1 MGGDRHGAARRP
13 AAGRAVTRRAPAP
26 AKPARGENA
35 AAFVAQQNHPM
46 LRELLRSNFGH
57 DDFLPG
63 QAEILSA
70 VLEGRDVLAVLPTG
84 AGKSLLYQFPALV
97 NSGLVVVASPLI
109 ALMRD
114 QLRALEARG
123 LPAVALHSAQDD
135 AEALAAFDTLA
146 SGRARLLY
154 AAPERLAQPGMQNLL
169 RKNRVS
175 LFAVDE
181 AHCVSHWGPDFR
193 PDYLAL
199 GAIARDLGAP
209 VLAVTAT
216 AGPRTREDIR
226 RSLFS
231 RAPHEF
237 VRSFA
242 RPNLALSFTRKKP
255 GLEQIAAFIGRRGE
269 SGIVYTN
276 SRRMADALGADLAR
290 RGLDALPY
298 HAGLDAYTRDAHQD
312 AFFTRRGV
320 VMVATIAFGMG
331 VDKPDVRFIVHADLP
346 TSIEGYYQE
355 IGRAGR
361 DGLPARALA
370 LVDPHE
376 LARRRAAP
384 ESGLDDAATAERAR
398 RLAMARLCVTPG
410 CRFQAL
416 LAAFGEASDP
426 CGACDHCRG
435 GPLALGR
442 RLGARWLGWRA
453 AAESRLLDFSAR
465 RAANEAEEE
474 AEAPIESPRPP
485 TAPRAARTVE
495 ELRLLKALEAERAA
509 IARRR
514 RMAAQRVASDAALAA
529 LARERPLGVADP
541 LFAAVADAPAFLSV
555 IRRSGAAPGARGEA
569 G

>member
-1 MGGDRHGAARRP
+1 MYCDRHGAARRP

-35 AAFVAQQNHPM
+35 ADFAAQQNHPM

-63 QAEILSA
+63 QAEIRSA
-70 VLEGRDVLAVLPTG
+70 VLDGRDVLAVLPTG

-135 AEALAAFDTLA
+135 AEARAAFDALA
-146 SGRARLLY
+146 NGRARLLY
-154 AAPERLAQPGMQNLL
+154 AAPERLAQPGTQNLL

-226 RSLFS
+226 KSLFS
-231 RAPHEF
+231 RAPEEF

-242 RPNLALSFTRKKP
+242 RPNLALSFTGKKP
-255 GLEQIAAFIGRRGE
+255 GLEQLAAIIGRRGE

-361 DGLPARALA
+361 DGAPARALA
-370 LVDPHE
+370 LFDPRE
-376 LARRRAAP
+376 LALRWRTPRIAQEDEAAA
-384 ESGLDDAATAERAR
+384 GAYAR
-398 RLAMARLCVTPG
+398 RGAMARLCVTPG

-416 LAAFGEASDP
+416 LAEFGETSPP
-426 CGACDHCRG
+426 CGKCDHCRG
-435 GPLALGR
+435 GARAWPR
-442 RLGARWLGWRA
+442 RLRSLAIGWRV
-453 AAESRLLDFSAR
+453 AAESRLSLFSAESI
-465 RAANEAEEE
+465 EATPIDE
-474 AEAPIESPRPP
+474 AQPPAPILGETETS
-485 TAPRAARTVE
+485 AREVPLSVAD
-495 ELRLLKALEAERAA
+495 LRLLRALQAERAA

-514 RMAAQRVASDAALAA
+514 RLAPRHVAEDSALRALAA
-529 LARERPLGVADP
+529 RRPRRPDDP
-541 LFAAVADAPAFLSV
+541 LFAAVAEPSAFLAV
-555 IRRSGAAPGARGEA
+555 IDRFIGEQ
-569 G
+569 